1 MKMGNDAFIKFKK
14 EIENAGIDYYSDE
27 DIIDYMN
34 DLREDQVMAITNKQI
49 DIFDLDK
56 WRALENVTRVELDC
70 SGAMEIINKLWE
82 YGVDVVDIPYNS
94 N

>member
-14 EIENAGIDYYSDE
+14 EIENAGIDCYNDE
-27 DIIDYMN
+27 DIFDYMHV
-34 DLREDQVMAITNKQI
+34 LREDQVMAITNKHI

-82 YGVDVVDIPYNS
+82 YGVDVEDIPYNS